1 MGFQQPRFAW
11 NLSFFIHACFIMFL
25 GFATF
30 CLSTQKLWNP
40 GNALLG
46 TCNRF
51 KELSVENTS
60 CDFIWPS
67 AALFNQLF
75 ECCSP
80 VHRFQLI
87 RVVRVVQGKSCRATA
102 NKEGVWSIMYN
113 LLLFWLGKPAAS
125 CYETCVSISLQAV
138 CCPFNLLQS
147 VSNTLATMICSGL
160 VKIQFVWYLATEDFQ
175 TKKHEKQISWLV
187 VLTILKNISQWEGL
201 SHILWKIKNVWNHQ
215 SVGKRSFTHQSRRC

>member
-1 MGFQQPRFAW
+1 MGFQQPRFSW
-11 NLSFFIHACFIMFL
+11 NLSFFILACFIMFL

-51 KELSVENTS
+51 KEPSVENTS

-80 VHRFQLI
+80 VHRLQLI

-102 NKEGVWSIMYN
+102 NKEGVWCIMYN

-125 CYETCVSISLQAV
+125 PATKPASASACRLFAV
-138 CCPFNLLQS
+138 LLTFCKASQTLLQ
-147 VSNTLATMICSGL
+147 
-160 VKIQFVWYLATEDFQ
+160 
-175 TKKHEKQISWLV
+175 
-187 VLTILKNISQWEGL
+187 
-201 SHILWKIKNVWNHQ
+201 LWSAVAL
-215 SVGKRSFTHQSRRC
+215 